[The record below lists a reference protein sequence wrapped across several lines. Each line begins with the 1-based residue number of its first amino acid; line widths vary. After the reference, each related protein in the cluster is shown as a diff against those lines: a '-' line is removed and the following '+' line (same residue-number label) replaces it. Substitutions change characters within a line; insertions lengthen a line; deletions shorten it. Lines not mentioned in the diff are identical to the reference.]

1 MLVIPESEYSKTV
14 PVTIGTIHIDEII
27 NLITDEEL
35 KLANKK
41 WQRGIISRKVAIK
54 SLQLKENKDV
64 LDKVTGDVKLT
75 RNVQIP
81 PMETITVSGITAVN
95 SHTKRVNVITEPR
108 ENLDEYTVHSYS
120 YMRPGSKRVSVA
132 LRNLSEKVQTL
143 KKGTVIAS
151 VKAANLIPPK
161 LAPRYTNENN
171 NNNNEKPQLTTERVK
186 KLFSKLNIDGAEEWS
201 PDIQAKLNRVFKD
214 YHHIFAFDDLEL
226 GRTNMVKH
234 VIRLN
239 NKVPF
244 HERYRRIPPHQY
256 EEVKNHLKEML
267 EIGAI
272 RKSQSPWA
280 SAVVLVRKKD
290 GALRFCIDLR
300 KLNSRTIKDAQTLP
314 RIEESLDSLCG
325 AVIFTS
331 LDLKSGYW
339 QVELDE
345 DSIPYTAFTVGPLG
359 FYECL
364 RMPFGLTNAPATFQR
379 LMENCLGDLHLN
391 WCIIYLD
398 DIIIYSRTPAEHVE
412 RLEAV
417 FKKLSA
423 AGLKLKPSKCE
434 FFKSQIAYL
443 GHIVSNEGIATDPKK
458 IKAIQ
463 LWPRPE
469 TVTQVRK
476 LTGLTNYYR
485 KFIHNYAKV
494 AKPLHQLVSGENAKL
509 KRTTVKW
516 TEECERS
523 FLELKDLC
531 SNTPVLAYP
540 DYTKNFKLYTDASE
554 SGLGAVLTQVKED
567 GKERPIAYASRTL
580 SKSERNY
587 DAHKLEFLALK
598 WSVTSRFHEYLYGG
612 TFDVYTDNNPLT
624 YVLTSA
630 KLDAIGQRWI
640 ASLGPYNFSLHYNP
654 GRQNTV
660 ADSLSRIP
668 WENATFY
675 DEIDYN
681 LVKAVVHKGGVNTS
695 GMIEPELIYDDPKI
709 FMKQLV
715 SKLAGKMTKVQWRTE
730 QQEDPEIGP
739 VLQLVLTNK
748 HLQYKFRKEDNS
760 GSKIILRFRDNL
772 KLVDGLLYRKWVY
785 KDEITYLQF
794 VLPCEFRKRTVIACH
809 DQFGHLGMDKTLI
822 LLQERFFWPKMNDDV
837 RYHIRNCER
846 CLRFKQKPERE
857 EMHSIESSYP
867 LEIVHM
873 DFLVIGSKK
882 DPNKEINVLVVTD
895 HFTRYAQA
903 FVTTS
908 QTAHTVA
915 TTLCEKYLVH
925 YGWPDKLHSDQ
936 AGNFESKLIA
946 ELC

>member
-1 MLVIPESEYSKTV
+1 
-14 PVTIGTIHIDEII
+14 
-27 NLITDEEL
+27 
-35 KLANKK
+35 
-41 WQRGIISRKVAIK
+41 
-54 SLQLKENKDV
+54 
-64 LDKVTGDVKLT
+64 
-75 RNVQIP
+75 
-81 PMETITVSGITAVN
+81 
-95 SHTKRVNVITEPR
+95 
-108 ENLDEYTVHSYS
+108 
-120 YMRPGSKRVSVA
+120 
-132 LRNLSEKVQTL
+132 
-143 KKGTVIAS
+143 
-151 VKAANLIPPK
+151 
-161 LAPRYTNENN
+161 
-171 NNNNEKPQLTTERVK
+171 
-186 KLFSKLNIDGAEEWS
+186 
-201 PDIQAKLNRVFKD
+201 
-214 YHHIFAFDDLEL
+214 
-226 GRTNMVKH
+226 
-234 VIRLN
+234 
-239 NKVPF
+239 
-244 HERYRRIPPHQY
+244 
-256 EEVKNHLKEML
+256 ML

-280 SAVVLVRKKD
+280 STVVLVRKKD

-300 KLNSRTIKDAQTLP
+300 KLNQRTIKDVQTLP

-345 DSIPYTAFTVGPLG
+345 GSIPYTVFTVGPLG

-398 DIIIYSRTPAEHVE
+398 DIVIYSETPEEHVE

-423 AGLKLKPSKCE
+423 AGLKLKPNKCE
-434 FFKSQIAYL
+434 FFKSQITYL

-463 LWPRPE
+463 SWPRPE
-469 TVTQVRK
+469 TVTQVQK
-476 LTGLTNYYR
+476 FMGLTNYYR

-509 KRTTVKW
+509 KRTAVKW

-598 WSVTSRFHEYLYGG
+598 WSVTNRFHEYLYGG

-624 YVLTSA
+624 YILTSA

-675 DEIDYN
+675 DEVDYN
-681 LVKAVVHKGGVNTS
+681 VVKVVVHKGEANTT
-695 GMIEPELIYDDPKI
+695 GMIEPELIFEDSKI

-715 SKLAGKMTKVQWRTE
+715 SKLAGKMTKSQWKIE
-730 QQEDPEIGP
+730 QQEDSEIGP
-739 VLQLVLTNK
+739 VLQLVQANK
-748 HLQYKFRKEDNS
+748 HLQYKSQKEDNP
-760 GSKIILRFRDNL
+760 GSKIILRYRDNL

-785 KDEITYLQF
+785 KDEIT
-794 VLPCEFRKRTVIACH
+794 
-809 DQFGHLGMDKTLI
+809 
-822 LLQERFFWPKMNDDV
+822 
-837 RYHIRNCER
+837 
-846 CLRFKQKPERE
+846 
-857 EMHSIESSYP
+857 
-867 LEIVHM
+867 
-873 DFLVIGSKK
+873 
-882 DPNKEINVLVVTD
+882 
-895 HFTRYAQA
+895 
-903 FVTTS
+903 
-908 QTAHTVA
+908 
-915 TTLCEKYLVH
+915 
-925 YGWPDKLHSDQ
+925 
-936 AGNFESKLIA
+936 
-946 ELC
+946 